1 MKSLLRDT
9 CGAGQGLLLV
19 TLFLGAGTFAQ
30 NAPSAGQENPPGLND
45 KIELL
50 TRSLQQTQTELARS
64 RTEIEQLRAT
74 LEQVL
79 KRMDNVAAT
88 MSAAGAAAATANGT
102 PVNPEE

>member
-74 LEQVL
+74 L
-79 KRMDNVAAT
+79 AT
-88 MSAAGAAAATANGT
+88 G
-102 PVNPEE
+102 